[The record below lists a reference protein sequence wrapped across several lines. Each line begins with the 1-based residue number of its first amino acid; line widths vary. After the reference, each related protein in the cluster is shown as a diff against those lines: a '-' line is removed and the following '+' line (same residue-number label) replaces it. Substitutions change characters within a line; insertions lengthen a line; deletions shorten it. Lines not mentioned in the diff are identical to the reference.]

1 MKRLL
6 LVPAAALILSAGL
19 MSSAASAAPAVGQA
33 LKSQSLTSQS
43 MVENVRHR
51 CTRICKGWG
60 FKRRCKTVC
69 RGGGHHHHRHH
80 HRRHRH

>member
-19 MSSAASAAPAVGQA
+19 MTSTASATPAAGQ
-33 LKSQSLTSQS
+33 QSFASDSLVDTIG
-43 MVENVRHR
+43 HR
-51 CTRICKGWG
+51 CTRVCKGWG

-69 RGGGHHHHRHH
+69 RSGGHHHHDRRHH
-80 HRRHRH
+80 H